1 MGVMNTETIITALL
15 AAAAAL
21 KNPAVSVAS
30 QALKDLYAAT
40 KYYLRRKFQ
49 LLPDA
54 AKALE
59 FAVEKPTSAPR
70 KAALLEEAE
79 GAALDQDEELAELV
93 CRLRAALPVMTD
105 ASRVAVSV
113 EGTRN
118 QVNVAGRDLT
128 VTSRMVRRN
137 VITPDDRHLAREQRS
152 RLRTLIHDLAA
163 RLGGTG
169 SEPNLPVVHAMLQRR
184 FDVPSYLLIPRERYP
199 EALAYLQ
206 HELVIRRSILRRRD
220 PGKFRQELFR
230 SIYARAGEL
239 GWSREKFYRFAAE
252 GLAVPS
258 TVTSLKQLTPDQLRS
273 LADRLR
279 RMPAT
284 ATLTECPHFSDRS
297 RASETHTVSGPGP
310 L

>member
-1 MGVMNTETIITALL
+1 MNTETIIATLL

-21 KNPAVSVAS
+21 KEPAVSVAS

-40 KYYLRRKFQ
+40 KYYLRRKFHS
-49 LLPDA
+49 LPDA

-59 FAVEKPTSAPR
+59 FAVEKPTSVPR
-70 KAALLEEAE
+70 KAALLEETE
-79 GAALDQDEELAELV
+79 GAALDQDEELVGLIQ
-93 CRLRAALPVMTD
+93 RLRAMLPAMPD
-105 ASRVAVSV
+105 ARRVAVTV

-118 QVNVAGRDLT
+118 QVNVAGGDLT
-128 VTSRMVRRN
+128 VTSRVVRRN

-163 RLGGTG
+163 RLVGTA
-169 SEPNLPVVHAMLQRR
+169 SQPNLPAVHAMLQRR

-199 EALAYLQ
+199 EALAYIQ

-230 SIYARAGEL
+230 SIYARTGEL
-239 GWSREKFYRFAAE
+239 GWSREKLYRFATE
-252 GLAVPS
+252 RLALRS
-258 TVTSLKQLTPDQLRS
+258 SITSLKQLTPDQLRS

-279 RMPAT
+279 HV
-284 ATLTECPHFSDRS
+284 TE
-297 RASETHTVSGPGP
+297 TVV
-310 L
+310 

>member
-1 MGVMNTETIITALL
+1 MGVMNTETIIATLL

-21 KNPAVSVAS
+21 KEPAVSVAS

-40 KYYLRRKFQ
+40 KYYFRRKFQ
-49 LLPDA
+49 SLPDA
-54 AKALE
+54 TKALE
-59 FAVEKPTSAPR
+59 FALEKPASMPR

-93 CRLRAALPVMTD
+93 RRLRAMLAVMPN
-105 ASRVAVSV
+105 ASRVAVNV

-128 VTSRMVRRN
+128 VTSRVVRRN

-152 RLRTLIHDLAA
+152 RLRSLIHDLAA
-163 RLGGTG
+163 RLGGTAN
-169 SEPNLPVVHAMLQRR
+169 EPNLPAVHAMLQRR

-220 PGKFRQELFR
+220 PGKFRLELFR

-239 GWSREKFYRFAAE
+239 GWSREKLYRFAAE
-252 GLAVPS
+252 RLELRS
-258 TVTSLKQLTPDQLRS
+258 SITSLKQLTPDQLRS
-273 LADRLR
+273 LVDRLR
-279 RMPAT
+279 RVMVT
-284 ATLTECPHFSDRS
+284 A
-297 RASETHTVSGPGP
+297 V
-310 L
+310 